1 MITDQI
7 FDRKT
12 IKSRLQNLIVQR
24 WGYEKYEQNAF
35 DPLVDLLISALA
47 KELEKGHLSF
57 ERAFG
62 RIVDFITDRLV
73 PERLDEFEPA
83 FGVLMCHPLDE
94 ICEINESNFKAS
106 HTNND
111 DKEIE
116 FVPLGS
122 TVCVPAHVAAIANFN
137 SLIELDGLEQKVLTT
152 FEYKSNNIWIG
163 LELKDCKSHDSIR
176 LFFNWIK
183 DPLVD
188 QYISLLKI
196 SNWLIKDEL
205 IEVSFD
211 NYLIEHL
218 NENFYWQDILSKEKI
233 SLIHNKL
240 CRHFVD
246 VEVSSKQYKNRV
258 TPNFLKL
265 LIKEDPQ
272 LAPMN
277 DLLWL
282 RINIPPHDL
291 SKGLSQNIFC
301 QTNCVP
307 IINLNKRMFS
317 KKIRAP
323 FKVVKIDDE
332 DFFLEV
338 IDIENSDGK
347 KYVKIEQEINFKKEE
362 LEGIY
367 SVFSK
372 GIIRVDKK
380 MAYESIVN
388 MIDLIIEEKNAY
400 SAINPDWIVDELK
413 SLDLIL
419 NKIKSKSN
427 LDKSLINNTTFL
439 QFESE
444 LNEDFI
450 KIEYIS
456 INGKE
461 ANGIKVGE
469 SLNVQ
474 CHFAF
479 KSGEGLVV
487 EETREGSSFMS
498 KKERRSE
505 LVSRIQSRGSVVT
518 RKDIQVHLRKELE
531 PLKIHDIKMENS
543 VVPSY
548 LPNEGYQKVLD
559 VTVDLGKHGLSDW
572 DSSLLQRRLQAYFN
586 SKAMVGLPIRINL
599 N

>member
-1 MITDQI
+1 MIRDNV
-7 FDRKT
+7 FDRKA

-57 ERAFG
+57 EKAFG
-62 RIVDFITDRLV
+62 RVIDFITERLV
-73 PERLDEFEPA
+73 PERLNEFEPA
-83 FGVLMCHPLDE
+83 FGVLMSHPLTE

-106 HTNND
+106 YTSHE
-111 DKEIE
+111 DKDIE
-116 FVPLGS
+116 FVPLGTTICS
-122 TVCVPAHVAAIANFN
+122 PVEVAAIANFN
-137 SLIELDGLEQKVLTT
+137 SLIELDGLQQKILTT

-163 LELKDCKSHDSIR
+163 LNLKEFSEVDSIR

-188 QYISLLKI
+188 KYISLLKI
-196 SNWLIKDEL
+196 SNWVINDEL

-211 NYLIEHL
+211 QYLKDHL
-218 NENFYWQDILSKEKI
+218 DENFYWKDILSKEKI
-233 SLIHNKL
+233 SLIHHKL
-240 CRHFVD
+240 SRYYVD
-246 VEVSSKQYKNRV
+246 VALQSGDYANRK
-258 TPNFLKL
+258 TPSFLKL

-282 RINIPPHDL
+282 RINIPPHEL
-291 SKGLSQNIFC
+291 SKSLSQNVFC

-307 IINLNKRMFS
+307 IINLNKRVFS

-323 FKVVKIDDE
+323 FKIVKIDDE
-332 DFFLEV
+332 DFFLEI

-347 KYVKIEQEINFKKEE
+347 KYVKSDQKINYKKEE
-362 LEGIY
+362 LEGVY
-367 SVFSK
+367 QVFSK
-372 GIIRVDKK
+372 GIIRVDNK

-413 SLDLIL
+413 ALDLTI

-427 LDKSLINNTTFL
+427 LDKSLINNTTYL

-456 INGKE
+456 INGKS
-461 ANGIKVGE
+461 ANGIKVGD
-469 SLNVQ
+469 SLTIQ

-479 KSGEGLVV
+479 QAGQGIVV

-498 KKERRSE
+498 EKARQKE
-505 LVSRIQSRGSVVT
+505 LVSRIQSRGSIVT
-518 RKDIQVHLRKELE
+518 RKDIQVHLEKELD
-531 PLKIHDIKMENS
+531 PLVINS
-543 VVPSY
+543 VHMDNKVIPSY
-548 LPNEGYQKVLD
+548 SPNAGYLSVLN
-559 VTVDLGKHGLSDW
+559 VDIVLEKNGMTEW
-572 DSSLLQRRLQAYFN
+572 DSSLLERRLQVYFD
-586 SKAMVGLPIRINL
+586 SKAMAGLPIKINL